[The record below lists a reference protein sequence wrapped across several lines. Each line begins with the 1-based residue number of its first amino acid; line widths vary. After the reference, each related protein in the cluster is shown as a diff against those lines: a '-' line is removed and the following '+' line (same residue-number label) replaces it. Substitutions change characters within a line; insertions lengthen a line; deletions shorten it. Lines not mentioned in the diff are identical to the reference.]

1 MLVRFVEDLA
11 IFNSWVREVIEIH
24 FSPSW
29 SYYPLVISTHVVT
42 PFNHECD
49 FVISSKKKNVSVL
62 CELKDWTVED
72 TLNQVLERRSYFDFA
87 YAVINLP
94 TYHIFN
100 GLRKL
105 GKEKLNEVLSKGIGI
120 ISSKDNLVLIR
131 SYRVK
136 KHSVKLMPI
145 VEEIIKKNADK
156 REKQTD
162 KLLKLLLENQQKKER
177 DE

>member
-11 IFNSWVREVIEIH
+11 IFNDWVREVIEIH

-87 YAVINLP
+87 YAVINQP
-94 TYHIFN
+94 TYHILN
-100 GLRKL
+100 MLRKM
-105 GKEKLNEVLSKGIGI
+105 GKEKLDKMLSLGIGI

-136 KHSVKLMPI
+136 KHSVKLIPI
-145 VEEIIKKNADK
+145 VEEIIKKTPNSPL
-156 REKQTD
+156 EKCDLFEYLSQRSVRSD
-162 KLLKLLLENQQKKER
+162 G
-177 DE
+177 